1 MKVLEW
7 CDFRVKCFQMM
18 TVCVSHSGVKVC
30 DEKERKTK
38 LSISDCTN
46 KGWKLIKKKKKKK
59 KLI

>member
-38 LSISDCTN
+38 LSISALT
-46 KGWKLIKKKKKKK
+46 KVRS
-59 KLI
+59 